1 MLEISNKMSTIKS
14 DILVLGAGVAGLTT
28 AIKLA
33 KALPERKIIV
43 ATKAN
48 KEESNTKYAQGGIA
62 AVWDED
68 DTFESHIQDTLK
80 AGDFEN
86 NEEVVKI
93 VVENAP
99 ERLNELIKWEPI
111 LI

>member
-1 MLEISNKMSTIKS
+1 MSIIKS
-14 DILVLGAGVAGLTT
+14 DILILGSGVAGLTT

-62 AVWDED
+62 AVWDAA

-86 NEEVVKI
+86 DKEVVKI
-93 VVENAP
+93 VVEN
-99 ERLNELIKWEPI
+99 I
-111 LI
+111 LSACGEM